1 MLKDI
6 IKKEILDR
14 LLSSKFVFMFII
26 CSALILLSVHI
37 GTFEYLENRKI
48 HEDDENGIMWALTPP
63 NTYGMIG
70 EGAVRLY
77 RPPQTLGIIV
87 KGVENAAGRASY
99 PHLPE
104 VGLSESMYESN
115 PLTAVFGVF
124 DLMFIVKMA
133 LSLFAILLIYDTI
146 CGEREKGTLKLSLS
160 NSVPRDRLLLG
171 KFIGGYISLCIP
183 LLLPLLL
190 SLIYLSLH
198 PAIGMT
204 GEEWRRLA
212 VIFLM
217 FLVYLSVFFCL
228 GLLVSSLT
236 ARSSTSLIVLLFIWC
251 VWGMVVPKASVII
264 AGMLR
269 PIPSQNEI
277 YTQKALSSNE
287 VSQELAP
294 RQQGLMEQFNVKMI
308 PMDGNRYRIEGD
320 YQGYQAA
327 LRELDV
333 ERARLVSEKNVKI
346 DSDYQLKKA
355 AQASLAKNLSRISP
369 ASALTFSATAL
380 ARTGVDDY
388 NRFLK
393 AMLDYKPVMSNWLRT
408 SPDIRNE
415 KGGYKEIDP
424 VTLAGMP
431 RPAIAHDNLG
441 VTVVRVLPDLIAMF
455 VMIVLLTGGAYFA
468 FIRCDVR

>member
-1 MLKDI
+1 
-6 IKKEILDR
+6 
-14 LLSSKFVFMFII
+14 
-26 CSALILLSVHI
+26 
-37 GTFEYLENRKI
+37 
-48 HEDDENGIMWALTPP
+48 
-63 NTYGMIG
+63 
-70 EGAVRLY
+70 
-77 RPPQTLGIIV
+77 
-87 KGVENAAGRASY
+87 
-99 PHLPE
+99 
-104 VGLSESMYESN
+104 
-115 PLTAVFGVF
+115 
-124 DLMFIVKMA
+124 
-133 LSLFAILLIYDTI
+133 
-146 CGEREKGTLKLSLS
+146 
-160 NSVPRDRLLLG
+160 
-171 KFIGGYISLCIP
+171 
-183 LLLPLLL
+183 
-190 SLIYLSLH
+190 
-198 PAIGMT
+198 MT
-204 GEEWRRLA
+204 GEGWRRPA
-212 VIFLM
+212 VIFFM
-217 FLVYLSVFFCL
+217 FLVSLSVFFCL

-236 ARSSTSLIVLLFIWC
+236 ARSSTSLIVLLFLWC

-294 RQQGLMEQFNVKMI
+294 RQQALMEQFNVKMI

-327 LRELDV
+327 LSELNV
-333 ERARLVSEKNVKI
+333 ERARLVAEKSAKI

-424 VTLAGMP
+424 VTLGGMP
-431 RPAIAHDNLG
+431 RPAIAHDNLV

-455 VMIVLLTGGAYFA
+455 VMIVILTGGAYFA